1 MLQMLDQCLVFLI
14 PVVTYMIHLQ
24 SFFFRTEY
32 ECESSNEQHLCAC
45 KRFVQHAVQVKLVIS
60 NSGVIVSRSNIE
72 K

>member
-14 PVVTYMIHLQ
+14 LVVDSLTK
-24 SFFFRTEY
+24 FFFRTEY